1 MNLNLVMRKG
11 LNMGNR
17 LLMGMTVG
25 LVAMFAAA
33 AGYANCGNCDG
44 DQCKDDM
51 KDHAHAAEVSK
62 PAPQFTA
69 TDAKGNTYDLAAL
82 TKQGKI
88 VVLEWFNPGCP
99 FVQKHY
105 AKGSTMND
113 LVKKYADKDVV
124 WLAVSSTHDLSA
136 DDVTKAA
143 EQWSINHPVL
153 MDQAGKIGRLY
164 GAKTTPNMFIISK
177 EGVLVYSGA
186 IDNDP
191 TAGAP
196 KTGNDAINYVDQAL
210 TELLAGKAVTTAQT
224 RAYGCSVKYAKEQAN
239 ASESKTDNAGVACG
253 CEGGGTDKPKEKD
266 KDKGKAA

>member
-1 MNLNLVMRKG
+1 MNRILTAAVI
-11 LNMGNR
+11 
-17 LLMGMTVG
+17 VS
-25 LVAMFAAA
+25 AMIGWSSAT
-33 AGYANCGNCDG
+33 GYANCGTCDG
-44 DQCKDDM
+44 DQCE
-51 KDHAHAAEVSK
+51 DHASAAEVGK
-62 PAPQFTA
+62 PAPRFTA
-69 TDAKGNTYDLAAL
+69 TDARGNTYDLAAL

-113 LVKKYADKDVV
+113 LAKKYAGKDVV
-124 WLAVSSTHDLSA
+124 WLAVSSTHDLAA
-136 DDVTKAA
+136 DAVVKAA

-153 MDQAGKIGRLY
+153 MDQTGKIGRMY
-164 GAKTTPNMFIISK
+164 GAKTTPDMFIISK

-196 KTGNDAINYVDQAL
+196 KTGDDAINYVDQAL
-210 TELLAGKAVTTAQT
+210 TELLAGKAVTTART
-224 RAYGCSVKYAKEQAN
+224 RAYGCSVNYAKEQAN
-239 ASESKTDNAGVACG
+239 ASAPGSKVDHATVACG